1 LSASFAGLSADS
13 KRSKPVARR
22 VAAWLGILATPT
34 FAALAVLTY
43 VDKGSAMHT
52 MCGVDAP
59 PMAGMDAMYLLMSV
73 FHSAPWLKLVAK
85 RTNPRNRRS
94 TP

>member
-1 LSASFAGLSADS
+1 
-13 KRSKPVARR
+13 VARR

-34 FAALAVLTY
+34 FAALAVLTH
-43 VDKGSAMHT
+43 VGNGSAMHT
-52 MCGVDAP
+52 VCDADAP

-73 FHSAPWLKLVAK
+73 FHSTPWLKLVAK
-85 RTNPRNRRS
+85 RTNSRTRRS